1 MGIMDLFR
9 RKPEAAETRSAGT
22 GYTAQIIGARSA
34 YIAGVSGIGEL
45 TATVQTCVSLW
56 EGGLSLADVQGAPLL
71 NRQAMA
77 VAARALAL
85 RGECV
90 FLIGDSLLPAVDWEL
105 TTRHG
110 VPRAYRL
117 SLPEAGGGITETALA
132 AEVLHFR
139 VAPDHAQP
147 WNGQAPLRRSSL
159 TAGLLHE
166 IETALSEVY
175 GNAPLGSQV
184 VPFPESHDVD
194 LETLGAG
201 FRGRRGR
208 VLVRESVNVS
218 AAGGPAPSQDW
229 KPQDVTPNITG
240 MAPADMLAA
249 ARAAI
254 CGAFGVL
261 PGLMNPSTTGPLVR
275 DAQRHLAQWTL
286 QPLAMVMAEEC
297 TTKFGGN
304 VMIDVM
310 RPLQAFDSGN
320 RARSAGAII
329 SALAEAKAAGLDPAQ
344 VDAALTLVNW
354 GRDDG
359 AA

>member
-1 MGIMDLFR
+1 MGIMDIFR
-9 RKPEAAETRSAGT
+9 RKPEPTETRSGT

-56 EGGLSLADVQGAPLL
+56 EGGLSLADVQGAPMLT
-71 NRQAMA
+71 RHAMA

-90 FLIGDSLLPAVDWEL
+90 FLIGDQLIPAVDWDL

-139 VAPDHAQP
+139 AAPDHVQP
-147 WNGQAPLRRSSL
+147 WIGQSPLRRSSL

-166 IETALSEVY
+166 IETALFEVY
-175 GNAPLGSQV
+175 GSAPLGSQV
-184 VPFPESHDVD
+184 IPFPESQDVD

-201 FRGRRGR
+201 FRRRRGR
-208 VLVRESVNVS
+208 VLVRESVNVT
-218 AAGGPAPSQDW
+218 AAGGPAPAQDW
-229 KPQDVTPNITG
+229 RPADVTPNITG
-240 MAPADMLAA
+240 MAPADMLSA

-261 PGLMNPSTTGPLVR
+261 PGLLVPEGQGPLVR
-275 DAQRHLAQWTL
+275 EAQRHLAQWVL
-286 QPLAMVMAEEC
+286 QPLAMIMAEEASA
-297 TTKFGGN
+297 KFGGK
-304 VMIDVM
+304 VFIDVM
-310 RPLQAFDSGN
+310 RPLQAFDAGN
-320 RARSAGAII
+320 RARSAGSII
-329 SALAEAKAAGLDPAQ
+329 SALAEAKTAGLEPSQ
-344 VDAALTLVNW
+344 VDAALALVNW
-354 GRDDG
+354 GKDDG